1 MIVNPSVREQL
12 AMYYANEG
20 RNPVELHP
28 ELMSLYGLNP
38 LIRHISASRAAM
50 FTGNLAQMVVIKEPS
65 RKRIMS
71 LMERPFAD
79 TTFSIEF
86 DDNVKVLKIIP
97 RFGHT
102 AGANRIRHSPQ
113 TAIIYENNRTG
124 EIGVK
129 MLTDYHVTHQH
140 FGTEFKRNRDVL
152 DIMRENAYFKK
163 GTKLAQSPLIDQFG
177 NYMYGRE
184 TNVLMA
190 SDVAGT
196 EDGVK
201 ARRGYLEKLAP
212 TGFETRVFEFG
223 REFFPTNQSPN
234 PDIYKV
240 MPDLGEKVSSTGL
253 LVALRRYD
261 PISAVANMTVEALQ
275 QPDYIFD
282 RKRFVQ
288 HIDAEVVDIKVERNT
303 SINIP
308 PLPVGMEDQLYKY
321 YNADTEFYKKIV
333 DFWSEKRRD
342 ARRRGFEDLPMEPE
356 FSHLVYEA
364 IGRVTPDY
372 IRSDH
377 GFNRKVDDAVPGGK
391 VDKVYRGVKLDAWRV
406 EITFKYLSI
415 PNKGYKITD
424 INGNK
429 SVVVEV
435 VEDEDMPV
443 DENGI
448 VADIVVDPNSRWNRV
463 TPASPI
469 EMVISGAARDLGKR
483 IQGSFG
489 FDMNIQLT
497 EDEVNDVVFAP
508 ENRDLVE
515 ASFAELMEFYKV
527 VAPYQHEDLSSPDY
541 HAINPEYM
549 HTQVAAVILDHMLG
563 LDLAMP
569 TDNPVHMPDVIRTI
583 QERWPPFITP
593 VRFRGRDG
601 KMKVSREP
609 MLIAPSYYINLE
621 KTAEDSWMAAS
632 SAKCNVFGTTARLS
646 NNDKYDSPGRQS
658 SIRVGE
664 SEYRSEAATCG
675 GEAIADQKDASNNP
689 IAHKFV
695 LRRLLTHPTPTN
707 IEEVLDRKV
716 VPVGGHRPLAYMR
729 NMFECSGKQLTNE

>member
-1 MIVNPSVREQL
+1 MLNNPSVHEQL
-12 AMYYANEG
+12 AQYYSQTA
-20 RNPVELHP
+20 RFPVELHP

-38 LIRHISASRAAM
+38 FIRHISASRAAM
-50 FTGNLAQMVVIKEPS
+50 FTGNLAQMVVIKEPT

-71 LMERPFAD
+71 LMERPFGDA
-79 TTFSIEF
+79 TFSIEF
-86 DDNVKVLKIIP
+86 DDNVQVLEIIP

-113 TAIIYENNRTG
+113 TAIIYENQSTN
-124 EIGVK
+124 EIGVT

-152 DIMRENAYFKK
+152 DQMRKGAFFKK
-163 GTKLAQSPLIDQFG
+163 GTKLAHSPLIDQHG
-177 NYMYGRE
+177 NYCYGRE

-201 ARRGYLEKLAP
+201 VRRGYLEKLAP

-223 REFFPTNQSPN
+223 REFFPTNQSPV
-234 PDIYKV
+234 PGIYKI

-261 PISAVANMTVEALQ
+261 PISAVANMTTEALQ

-308 PLPVGMEDQLYKY
+308 PLPVGMEDQLLKY

-333 DFWSEKRRD
+333 DFWWEKRKD
-342 ARRRGFEDLPMEPE
+342 ARRRGYEELPMTPE

-364 IGRVTPDY
+364 LGRVTPDY
-372 IRSDH
+372 LRKDG
-377 GFNRKVDDAVPGGK
+377 GFNRKAEEVGK

-435 VEDEDMPV
+435 VDDEDMPV

-469 EMVISGAARDLGKR
+469 EMLIAGAARDLGKR
-483 IQGSFG
+483 IQASFG
-489 FDMNIQLT
+489 FDMNAQLN
-497 EDEVNDVVFAP
+497 EDEVNDVVYAP

-515 ASFAELMEFYKV
+515 KAFDELLEFYKV
-527 VAPYQHEDLSSPDY
+527 VVPLQYDDLIDPEY
-541 HAINPEYM
+541 HRFNPEYK
-549 HTQVAAVILDHMLG
+549 HTQVAAVIADHLLG
-563 LDLAMP
+563 LDLTMP
-569 TDNPVHMPDVIRTI
+569 TNNPVLMPDVIRTI
-583 QERWPPFITP
+583 KERWPPFITP

-601 KMKVSREP
+601 KMKVSKEP

-664 SEYRSEAATCG
+664 SEIRSESAVCG
-675 GEAIADQKDASNNP
+675 GEATADQKDASNNP